1 MKTRRVVT
9 GIDSEGR
16 SFFQE
21 DGVSPGYLDLG
32 AFVDEEIWIDD
43 PAKSSGE
50 YADPATAEKFDLVP
64 PSGGSRIR
72 IFTFMPDD
80 GTSYDPEV
88 ISKAAERFNTGDS
101 MDPDNP
107 GMHTTQTIDYGI
119 ILSGTITLELDEG
132 TRELSAGDVIV
143 QRATAHAW
151 RNYSSEPCTMAFILI
166 SSPNYSE

>member
-1 MKTRRVVT
+1 
-9 GIDSEGR
+9 
-16 SFFQE
+16 
-21 DGVSPGYLDLG
+21 
-32 AFVDEEIWIDD
+32 
-43 PAKSSGE
+43 
-50 YADPATAEKFDLVP
+50 
-64 PSGGSRIR
+64 
-72 IFTFMPDD
+72 MPDD

-119 ILSGTITLELDEG
+119 VLSGTITLELDEG

-143 QRATAHAW
+143 QRGTVHAW